1 MVNVSIY
8 TIHGS
13 YGSST
18 DWQFTSWKNMPKA
31 WCLANDEKKGSSP
44 SDSKISSFIFH
55 PHCIDLHCIYCI
67 IIISGKV
74 FQINSYGPVFK
85 PFKASHWFP
94 GWSRLNLEPVI
105 NHIKQNLKMVIV
117 SQPESTSYTI
127 CMYTI
132 TYTISSLCPTR
143 VAMAFAFEKDVMADK
158 VVTGC
163 WACGKHGFP
172 GTLGG
177 P

>member
-1 MVNVSIY
+1 MRFSCKKSPKP
-8 TIHGS
+8 IHWLLG
-13 YGSST
+13 
-18 DWQFTSWKNMPKA
+18 DLNMSHLP
-31 WCLANDEKKGSSP
+31 P
-44 SDSKISSFIFH
+44 S
-55 PHCIDLHCIYCI
+55 LHCMYCI

-74 FQINSYGPVFK
+74 PTNSYGPVFK
-85 PFKASHWFP
+85 PFKSSHWFP
-94 GWSRLNLEPVI
+94 GWSRLNLETVI

-117 SQPESTSYTI
+117 SQPELTSDTI

-143 VAMAFAFEKDVMADK
+143 VAMASAFEKDVMADK